1 MAGGAWKVAYADFV
15 TAMMALFMV
24 LWIISQDEKIVEV
37 TSLYF
42 KNPIGETFSKDSG
55 VVSIN
60 NSKDGQQ
67 KSSSGQDNAATSV
80 VDLAFLN
87 KLAAEFYKLLNI
99 DQSAQDSPV
108 DVKVASDGLHI
119 TIFDRSKLPLF
130 VSDSAIF
137 TEWGKY
143 VMQNLAWVMDRY
155 PLKLRID
162 SHTASGYK
170 PIDPEY
176 GPWELSVDRANATR
190 KLLEHFALETNKV
203 YEVSGFADSDP
214 LPDLPPDAEANQRVV
229 LKLMLH

>member
-99 DQSAQDSPV
+99 IS
-108 DVKVASDGLHI
+108 LHR
-119 TIFDRSKLPLF
+119 THR
-130 VSDSAIF
+130 
-137 TEWGKY
+137 
-143 VMQNLAWVMDRY
+143 
-155 PLKLRID
+155 
-162 SHTASGYK
+162 
-170 PIDPEY
+170 
-176 GPWELSVDRANATR
+176 
-190 KLLEHFALETNKV
+190 
-203 YEVSGFADSDP
+203 
-214 LPDLPPDAEANQRVV
+214 
-229 LKLMLH
+229 LM